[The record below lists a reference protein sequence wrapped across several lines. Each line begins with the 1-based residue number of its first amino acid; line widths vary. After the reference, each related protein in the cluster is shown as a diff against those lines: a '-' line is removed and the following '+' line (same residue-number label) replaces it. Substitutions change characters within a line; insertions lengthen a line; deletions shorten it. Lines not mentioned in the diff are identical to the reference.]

1 MSLFDDWAGTM
12 TSSALSV
19 ATGRYIS
26 TLIVVAGLV
35 LAAVPAVTAAAEPG
49 DGQTTTTEPS
59 TAQPAPPTPDLPRP
73 STAGF
78 GAPRLHGTYNNTST
92 LNAATVT
99 GINQIS
105 SPCGGCNAVVTTNG
119 LAVTA
124 IWTGA
129 GWSASSPAQCG
140 PVVANYIPTSVVDG
154 YVQTASGTT
163 TGMCGVAQPI
173 LSTLVRLS

>member
-12 TSSALSV
+12 PSSALSLV
-19 ATGRYIS
+19 TGSYS
-26 TLIVVAGLV
+26 GAVVIAAGLL
-35 LAAVPAVTAAAEPG
+35 LAAVPAVTATAEPG
-49 DGQTTTTEPS
+49 VEQTTTTEPS
-59 TAQPAPPTPDLPRP
+59 SAQPAPPTPDLPRP
-73 STAGF
+73 GTEGL

-163 TGMCGVAQPI
+163 TGMCGVNQPI